1 MSGNTNNDDENGRN
15 GRTTSDVWGRG
26 QLVSDPDEKAAE
38 DGESRSKA
46 FDEAIPRGDR
56 NEVLREEI
64 GKGNA
69 DAAREF
75 LKNDI
80 EDDVEQYEDYA
91 ETFLEAFPDAP
102 EWAAYL
108 SAKVDENAADLEALK
123 AALEVE
129 EKQSFGT
136 L

>member
-1 MSGNTNNDDENGRN
+1 M
-15 GRTTSDVWGRG
+15 WGRG